1 MSAAPRGGRM
11 TDPAATPAGPGA
23 PGRPRPAFLLTV
35 LALLAGLA
43 CAGLLALGTWQ
54 LQRLQWKLAL
64 IERVEQRVR
73 AAPAAAPGPERWAQ
87 VTAASDEYRRVRV
100 AGSFLHELSARV
112 QATTELGAGFWLLTP
127 LCGADGNIVLVNRGF
142 IAPRAG
148 ERPVP
153 APAAPAAC
161 TPAGAGEQ
169 VVVTGL
175 LRISE
180 PGGAFLRHNDAAGN
194 RWHSRDVAAIAAA
207 RRLPRVAPYFIDAD
221 AKSAA
226 GAGRERPV
234 GGLTVIAFQN
244 NHLVYALTW
253 YALAMMLVGAC
264 VWVARMERSRKSKLE
279 RGV

>member
-1 MSAAPRGGRM
+1 M
-11 TDPAATPAGPGA
+11 TGPAATPAGPGA
-23 PGRPRPAFLLTV
+23 RARPRPAFLRIV

-73 AAPAAAPGPERWAQ
+73 AAPAPAPGPERWSQ

-100 AGSFLHELSARV
+100 AGALLHGLSVRV
-112 QATTELGAGFWLLTP
+112 QATTGLGAGFWLLTP
-127 LCGADGNIVLVNRGF
+127 LCGADGNIVLINRGF

-148 ERPVP
+148 ERPVAAQTP
-153 APAAPAAC
+153 APAVCDPASA
-161 TPAGAGEQ
+161 AGEP

-180 PGGAFLRHNDAAGN
+180 PGGAFLRQNDAAGN

-207 RRLPRVAPYFIDAD
+207 RQLARVAPYFIDAD

-264 VWVARMERSRKSKLE
+264 VWVVRLE
-279 RGV
+279 RRRNAILE

>member
-1 MSAAPRGGRM
+1 MSAPPGGGRM
-11 TDPAATPAGPGA
+11 TGPAATPAGPGA
-23 PGRPRPAFLLTV
+23 RARPRPAFLRIV

-73 AAPAAAPGPERWAQ
+73 AAPAPAPGPERWSQ

-100 AGSFLHELSARV
+100 AGALLHGLSVRV
-112 QATTELGAGFWLLTP
+112 QATTGLGAGFWLLTP
-127 LCGADGNIVLVNRGF
+127 LCGADGNIVLINRGF

-148 ERPVP
+148 ERPVAAQTP
-153 APAAPAAC
+153 APAVCDPASA
-161 TPAGAGEQ
+161 AGEP

-180 PGGAFLRHNDAAGN
+180 PGGAFLRQNDAAGN

-207 RRLPRVAPYFIDAD
+207 RQLARVAPYFIDAD

-264 VWVARMERSRKSKLE
+264 VWVVRLE
-279 RGV
+279 RRRNAILE